1 MGSRMSL
8 PGDPGDRDPYL
19 WLEVV
24 EGAEALAWVAERN
37 RATHAA
43 LAEGQPAFDAL
54 RARLRAAFDA
64 EDRIPHLRKLGDH
77 YYNFWQ
83 DEENPRGLWRRTTLE
98 EYLKPAPDWEVV
110 LDFDALGRAEGE
122 GWVFAGA
129 PVLVPGY
136 DRALVRLSRGGAD
149 AVVVREFDLAARR
162 FVEDGFALPES
173 KGQVAWAGPDEIF
186 VATDFGPGSMTDSGY
201 PRIVKLWRRGQPL
214 GEATTVFEG
223 ETSDVSVRAW
233 ADLAPG
239 FETEIVTRSRDFF
252 NDDRF
257 IRRGGE
263 LIPLDLPSD
272 AGIAL
277 HRGRLFVTPR
287 ADWETGGRTFP
298 AGSLLAIGLDRF
310 LVGGRDLAV
319 LFAPT
324 ESRVLAGF
332 SPTRNHVLVNIL
344 DNVRHRVEVATPG
357 EAGDWSVALLAGVE
371 DGAARFRSIDA
382 RAVDPDAD
390 DRYFL
395 VTEGCLT
402 PPALALGWVGEGE
415 GEGGAPAV
423 LKREPARFD
432 AEGLAVAQHW
442 AISADGIRVPYF
454 EVSRPGAGAGAAAA
468 SPPRPTLLYGYGGFE
483 VAETPRYLLTAGAA
497 WLERGGAYAVA
508 NIRGGGEL
516 GPAWHRA
523 ALKAGR
529 RRAFEDFIAVA
540 EDLVRRGV
548 ATPARLGIIGGSN
561 GGLLMGNMLTMRPDL
576 FGAVVAHVPLFD
588 MRRYHRLPSGAS
600 WLAEYGDPADPA
612 EWAFLRTFSPY
623 HNVEAAGRVDYP
635 RLLITTST
643 RDDRVH
649 PGHARKMAA
658 KMLAMGHDV
667 LYHENVEGGH
677 AGAAD
682 NAERAHLWA
691 LVFRFLWE
699 ALGDP

>member
-1 MGSRMSL
+1 MPMPSGSS
-8 PGDPGDRDPYL
+8 DVDPYL
-19 WLEVV
+19 WLEEV
-24 EGAEALAWVAERN
+24 EGADALAWVRERN

-43 LAEGQPAFDAL
+43 LAEGQPGFDAL

-64 EDRIPHLRKLGDH
+64 KDRIPHLWKLGER

-98 EYLKPAPDWEVV
+98 EYRKPAPDWEVV

-122 GWVFAGA
+122 RWVFAGA

-149 AVVVREFDLAARR
+149 AVVVREFDLVARR
-162 FVEDGFALPES
+162 FVEGGFALPES
-173 KGQVAWAGPDEIF
+173 KGEVAWAGPDEVF
-186 VATDFGPGSMTDSGY
+186 VATDFGPGTMTDSGY
-201 PRIVKLWRRGQPL
+201 PRIVKLWRRGRPL
-214 GEATTVFEG
+214 GEAATVFEG
-223 ETSDVSVRAW
+223 EASDVSVRAW

-239 FETEIVTRSRDFF
+239 FETELVARGRDFF
-252 NDDRF
+252 NEDRF
-257 IRRGGE
+257 LRRDGE
-263 LIPLDLPSD
+263 LIPLDVPSD
-272 AGIAL
+272 AGFAV

-287 ADWETGGRTFP
+287 AEWETGGRTFP
-298 AGSLLAIGLDRF
+298 AGSLLVIDLDRF
-310 LVGGRDLAV
+310 LAGARDLAV

-332 SPTRNHVLVNIL
+332 SPTRNHVLVNLL
-344 DNVRHRVEVATPG
+344 DNVRHRIEVATPG
-357 EAGDWSVALLAGVE
+357 EAGGWSVAPLAGA
-371 DGAARFRSIDA
+371 DDSAARFPSIDA

-395 VTEGCLT
+395 QTEDFLT
-402 PPALALGWVGEGE
+402 PPALALGSVGE
-415 GEGGAPAV
+415 APAV

-432 AEGLAVAQHW
+432 AGGLAVAQHW
-442 AISADGIRVPYF
+442 AISADGTRIPYF
-454 EVSRPGAGAGAAAA
+454 EVSRPGAA

-483 VAETPRYLLTAGAA
+483 VAQTPRYLLTAGAA

-508 NIRGGGEL
+508 NIRGGGEF

-529 RRAFEDFIAVA
+529 HRAFEDFIAVA

-548 ATPARLGIIGGSN
+548 ATRARLGILGGSN

-588 MRRYHRLPSGAS
+588 MRRYHRLPAGAS
-600 WLAEYGDPADPA
+600 WMAEYGDPDDPA

-623 HNVEAAGRVDYP
+623 HNVEAGRGDSPKV
-635 RLLITTST
+635 LITTST

-691 LVFRFLWE
+691 LVFRFLWDSLGTE
-699 ALGDP
+699 APGVTR